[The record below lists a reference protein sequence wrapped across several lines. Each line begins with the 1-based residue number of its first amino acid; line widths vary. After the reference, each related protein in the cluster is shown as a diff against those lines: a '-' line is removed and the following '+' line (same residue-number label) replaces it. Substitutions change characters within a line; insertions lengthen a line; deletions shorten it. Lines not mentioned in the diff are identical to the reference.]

1 MISELRFA
9 KRHLDYLPI
18 GVIAKDE
25 EDGKTLAGPFSG
37 RIIDIS
43 ITGACLL
50 MTQVLSN
57 KYHVF
62 YSTKEKESFF
72 LQLVINL
79 PPDINDLNIPA
90 QPVWM
95 NLYQQDEVRAYKM
108 GVEFMAN
115 PEGERIKQL
124 MAALARQQKKRAEWW
139 LANSKRMIKA
149 INPC

>member
-1 MISELRFA
+1 MISELRIA

-25 EDGKTLAGPFSG
+25 TDGKVLAGPFSG

-57 KYHVF
+57 KYHV
-62 YSTKEKESFF
+62 YHSTKEKDSFS

-95 NLYQQDEVRAYKM
+95 NPYQQDEVRAYKM

-124 MAALARQQKKRAEWW
+124 MAALARQQKQRAEWW
-139 LANSKRMIKA
+139 LANSKRTRKTIKS
-149 INPC
+149 C